1 MTAISYS
8 ADDTALLVVDPYN
21 DFMSEGGKLY
31 ERTKETAEAVGF
43 YVDECRNRRLY
54 LSHARAWCKNSVD
67 DVGVDNVHLLSN
79 A

>member
-1 MTAISYS
+1 MTATNYS
-8 ADDTALLVVDPYN
+8 TDDITLLIVDPYN

-54 LSHARAWCKNSVD
+54 LFARSRV
-67 DVGVDNVHLLSN
+67 V
-79 A
+79 

>member
-8 ADDTALLVVDPYN
+8 ADDTALLVVDPYDN
-21 DFMSEGGKLY
+21 FMSEGGKLY

-54 LSHARAWCKNSVD
+54 LFERSRMV
-67 DVGVDNVHLLSN
+67 
-79 A
+79 